1 MVQFRPSCAVT
12 TRQKPDL
19 PAGVRLHLGQML
31 GATYTRIIERE
42 NIPDNIAKLIAKID
56 AALKSAQDAGG
67 AEFREGLL
75 ALTPALHRF
84 ARSLT
89 RNTTT
94 ADDLVQETLLR
105 ALRGQSNFIRGTNL
119 EAWSFTIMRNQFYS
133 ECRKRTREV
142 EDEEGA
148 HAARMV
154 SLPEQSGHLDVRD
167 MKAALARMAPN
178 SRQALVLIVIENLT
192 YEEAATEMNCQIG
205 TIKSRVW
212 RAREQLA
219 QMLGYTGSEIGSDG
233 VTLAAARAD
242 SWTV

>member
-1 MVQFRPSCAVT
+1 MVKL
-12 TRQKPDL
+12 KPDL
-19 PAGVRLHLGQML
+19 PAGARLHLGQL
-31 GATYTRIIERE
+31 IGTTYTQIIERE
-42 NIPDNIAKLIAKID
+42 NIPDSFAELVAKID
-56 AALKSAQDAGG
+56 AAVKSVQDAGE
-67 AEFREGLL
+67 AEFRQGLL

-89 RNTTT
+89 RNGAT

-148 HAARMV
+148 HAAQMI
-154 SLPEQSGHLDVRD
+154 SLPEQGGHLDMSD
-167 MKAALARMAPN
+167 LKAVLARMAPN

-192 YEEAATEMNCQIG
+192 YEEAATAMNCQIG
-205 TIKSRVW
+205 TVKSRVW
-212 RAREQLA
+212 RAREKLA
-219 QMLGYTGSEIGSDG
+219 EMLGYTGSEIGSDG

-242 SWTV
+242 SWIVR